1 MKARL
6 GITLKVAV
14 AVAVLVSAAG
24 LISAPNS
31 LFTTSD
37 KAYYADP
44 NLVNF
49 VRPGLTVT
57 ILSASIAADGS
68 IQTRF
73 RLTDPRGLGL
83 DRLGVTT
90 PGPVSISFIA
100 AHIPRGQTQYVA
112 YTTRVQTSPIN
123 GRSATQAAGQN
134 NGTFTAVGD
143 GEYTYTFSTRAPST
157 IDRSATHT
165 IGAYSSR
172 NLSEFALPNNYDDA
186 VFNFVPDGSAVVTT
200 RDVIRTATCNGCHDQ
215 MAFHGG
221 SRRSLELCVMCH
233 TPQTTDPDTGNTVDM
248 PVMAHKIHMGRSLP
262 SVVAGGKYQIIGNQ
276 QSLHDYSTVAF
287 PAGVNNCQACH
298 KENATQKDA
307 WLNPSRAA
315 CGACHDNTNFAT
327 GAGHVDMPQVSDNQ
341 CKNCHTPQGELEY
354 DASIIGAHMTAT
366 LSPSLPGTVFEL
378 KQVADGTAGSKPTV
392 VFSIKDKSGRTILP
406 SEMTRLA
413 LVLAGPTSDY
423 KTYVSQ
429 DARQAQGSGGEFY
442 WTFGTAIPADAKGS
456 FTVGIEG
463 YRNQTLLAG
472 TTQQM
477 TVRDAGVNKVLHFSV
492 DGSAVAPRRQVVS
505 LAKCNACH
513 SNLSLHGSN
522 RNQIEM
528 CVLCHN
534 PVETDAARRPAGQ
547 LPAQSVDFRTM
558 IHRIHTGDELGFEYS
573 IFGFGGTAIGFNE
586 VGYPGDRRNCSTCH
600 VNNSE
605 QLPLA
610 AARSV
615 VNDPRGP
622 LSPMGPTTAACTSC
636 HTSIATASHALVNT
650 SALGE
655 SCATCHGP
663 NAEFS
668 INKVHAR

>member
-1 MKARL
+1 MIARL
-6 GITLKVAV
+6 GLLTRIAV
-14 AVAVLVSAAG
+14 AVALMVSVAG
-24 LISAPNS
+24 LVSAPNS
-31 LFTTSD
+31 LYTTSD

-44 NLVNF
+44 NLINF

-57 ILSASIAADGS
+57 ILSASIAADGT

-73 RLTDPRGLGL
+73 RLTDSRGLGL

-100 AHIPRGQTQYVA
+100 AYIPKGQTQYVS

-123 GRSATQAAGQN
+123 GRSATQAAGEN
-134 NGTFTAVGD
+134 NGTFAVAGD
-143 GEYTYTFSTRAPST
+143 GEYTYTFRTRAPAT
-157 IDRSATHT
+157 IDRTATHT

-172 NLSEFALPNNYDDA
+172 NLSEFGLPNNFDDA
-186 VFNFVPDGSAVVTT
+186 VFHFVPDGSAVTT
-200 RDVIRTATCNGCHDQ
+200 VRDVVKTATCNNCHDQ

-221 SRRSLELCVMCH
+221 SRRTMELCVMCH
-233 TPQTTDPDTGNTVDM
+233 TPQTVDPDTGNTVDM
-248 PVMAHKIHMGRSLP
+248 PVMTHKIHMGHNLP
-262 SVVAGGKYQIIGNQ
+262 SVAAGGQYVIIGNQ
-276 QSLHDYSTVAF
+276 QSVHDYSHVRF

-298 KENATQKDA
+298 KEDATQKDA
-307 WLNPSRAA
+307 WFNASRAA
-315 CGACHDNTNFAT
+315 CGACHDNVNFAT
-327 GAGHVDMPQVSDNQ
+327 GEGHVDLPQVSDNQ

-354 DASIIGAHMTAT
+354 DASIIGAHTTAR

-442 WTFGTAIPADAKGS
+442 WTFGTAIPADARGTY
-456 FTVGIEG
+456 TVGIEG
-463 YRNQTLLAG
+463 YRNRTLLAG
-472 TTQQM
+472 TAKQR
-477 TVRDAGVNKVLHFSV
+477 TVRDAGQNQVIHFPV
-492 DGSAVAPRRQVVS
+492 DGSPVEPRRQVVS
-505 LAKCNACH
+505 LAKCNNCH
-513 SNLSLHGSN
+513 SSLSLHGDN
-522 RNQIEM
+522 RNTIEM

-534 PVETDAARRPAGQ
+534 PVETDAARRPANQ
-547 LPAQSVDFRTM
+547 MPAQSVDFRTM
-558 IHRIHTGDELGFEYS
+558 IHRIHTGHELGFDYS
-573 IFGFGGTAIGFNE
+573 IYGFGGRAINFNE

-605 QLPLA
+605 QLPLG
-610 AARSV
+610 AARSL

-622 LSPMGPTTAACTSC
+622 LSPMGPVTAACTSC
-636 HTSIATASHALVNT
+636 HTSISAASHALVNT

-663 NAEFS
+663 NAGFS